1 MLPGRACVRVSALL
15 IHSLHEVRFRSC
27 EGEAVGVAPDHERMH
42 LLAERHRRL
51 IQRDEERVRSPERSE
66 NVGLQ
71 ISAINGMIT
80 GSRVLNA
87 KTSRHTS
94 NPPLLP

>member
-1 MLPGRACVRVSALL
+1 
-15 IHSLHEVRFRSC
+15 
-27 EGEAVGVAPDHERMH
+27 MH
-42 LLAERHRRL
+42 LPAELHRRL
-51 IQRDEERVRSPERSE
+51 IQHEEERVRSPERCE
-66 NVGLQ
+66 KVVRQ
-71 ISAINGMIT
+71 ISAINDMIT

>member
-1 MLPGRACVRVSALL
+1 VR
-15 IHSLHEVRFRSC
+15 
-27 EGEAVGVAPDHERMH
+27 
-42 LLAERHRRL
+42 
-51 IQRDEERVRSPERSE
+51 
-66 NVGLQ
+66 Q
-71 ISAINGMIT
+71 ISAINDMIT